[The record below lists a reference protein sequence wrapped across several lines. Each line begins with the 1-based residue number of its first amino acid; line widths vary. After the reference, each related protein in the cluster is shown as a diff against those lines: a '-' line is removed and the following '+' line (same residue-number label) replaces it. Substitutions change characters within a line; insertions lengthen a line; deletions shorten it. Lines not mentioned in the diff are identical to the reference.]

1 VKPTTKE
8 KILLNTLKLIEKNP
22 FPKISTKQIAKETG
36 ISEGAIFK
44 HFNNKEDLLQHLCD
58 KFLIIVTTIDLS
70 EIRNETDFRNI
81 LINFFQNLQKTQN
94 QVYKLVLYVSM
105 YKQSQFKIFNKII
118 NKEVYEKIEN
128 VVKNNLKNW
137 NYSEKINIKIHVR
150 LLMYSLYFF
159 TIQQRVFGADKI
171 ENFDMKNVIET
182 SVDNFLM
189 GLKKR

>member
-1 VKPTTKE
+1 
-8 KILLNTLKLIEKNP
+8 
-22 FPKISTKQIAKETG
+22 
-36 ISEGAIFK
+36 
-44 HFNNKEDLLQHLCD
+44 
-58 KFLIIVTTIDLS
+58 
-70 EIRNETDFRNI
+70 
-81 LINFFQNLQKTQN
+81 
-94 QVYKLVLYVSM
+94 M

>member
-1 VKPTTKE
+1 MKPTTKE
-8 KILLNTLKLIEKNP
+8 KILLNTLKLIDKNP
-22 FPKISTKQIAKETG
+22 FPKISTKQIAYETG

-44 HFNNKEDLLQHLCD
+44 HFSNKEDLLKHLCD